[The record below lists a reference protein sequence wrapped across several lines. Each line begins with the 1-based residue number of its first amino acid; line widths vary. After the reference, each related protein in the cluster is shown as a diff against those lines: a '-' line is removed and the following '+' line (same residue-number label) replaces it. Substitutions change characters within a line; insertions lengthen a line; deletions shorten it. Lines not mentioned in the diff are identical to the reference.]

1 MGVLPVLVVHPH
13 RGRDAPMGVCSTT
26 SMRLLTHLAATV
38 DPSGLHVGWVH
49 GLPSAISPAEAGA
62 RASWTSTVQFMQRQ
76 RLGAFVLRNLARTR
90 RRLRVRPPEPVDV
103 H

>member
-1 MGVLPVLVVHPH
+1 VSD
-13 RGRDAPMGVCSTT
+13 RGLNA
-26 SMRLLTHLAATV
+26 
-38 DPSGLHVGWVH
+38 GWVH

-90 RRLRVRPPEPVDV
+90 RRLRVRPPEPADP